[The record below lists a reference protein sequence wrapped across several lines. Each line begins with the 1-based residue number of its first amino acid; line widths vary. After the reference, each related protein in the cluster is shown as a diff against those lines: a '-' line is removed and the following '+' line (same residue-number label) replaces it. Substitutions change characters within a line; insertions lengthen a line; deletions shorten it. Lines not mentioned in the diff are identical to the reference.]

1 MQFDQCINTWLR
13 GLTESSFS
21 DDWEKLLPILFWPR
35 SALVMDGFRQDL
47 KEGQLFISDRDVES
61 YNCGSH
67 TIRSRTDAAGPTA
80 VRDTSWSPRAAAAAF
95 THHSLNFAISSLF
108 NKRPASSSKKSG
120 RTGADNGLP
129 GNRRR
134 TPKALPL
141 STTFVIQIIVTSLN
155 VFVRLQ
161 FLNINNTSH
170 QPNVDD
176 LTVS

>member
-108 NKRPASSSKKSG
+108 NKPASKQFQEE
-120 RTGADNGLP
+120 RTDWRGQWITGQ
-129 GNRRR
+129 
-134 TPKALPL
+134 
-141 STTFVIQIIVTSLN
+141 STTDSQG
-155 VFVRLQ
+155 
-161 FLNINNTSH
+161 
-170 QPNVDD
+170 
-176 LTVS
+176 LTVKYNICHSNYCDVT